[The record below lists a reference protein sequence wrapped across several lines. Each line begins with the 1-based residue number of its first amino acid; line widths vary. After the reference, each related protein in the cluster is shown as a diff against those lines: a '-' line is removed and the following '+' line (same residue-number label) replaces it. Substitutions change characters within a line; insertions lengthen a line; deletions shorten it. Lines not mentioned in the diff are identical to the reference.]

1 MSVLSSNDVFDL
13 LKNNRDLL
21 IKYQVRRIGLFG
33 SHIRNQASSKSDIDL
48 IVDFEKKTFDNYF
61 ELYFALEKI
70 FNKKVDL
77 LTEKGISPYILP
89 YIQSEVRW
97 YET

>member
-1 MSVLSSNDVFDL
+1 MSVLSSNDVFDI
-13 LKNNRDLL
+13 LKSNRDLL
-21 IKYQVRRIGLFG
+21 IKYHVRRIGLFG

-89 YIQSEVRW
+89 YIQSEIQW